1 MDSRFLELWGHFLI
15 QAAKNQQFMEQF
27 LPGLSESQ
35 STDQDFSSWVQYCYE
50 NLSSFQSLFHQ
61 SAGLDQMGELG
72 KQSLQTWQEGVNAFY
87 EQWKEFASLFGLV
100 PQEEYDKLATEH
112 EQLKQRVQEQEK
124 TIERMQ
130 KLLEQKGI
138 FDVEEVSNEFNK
150 LLEEQNEQFK
160 KLMHAFDQSWKS
172 GSSSGNRGS
181 K

>member
-15 QAAKNQQFMEQF
+15 QAAKNQQFLEQF
-27 LPGLSESQ
+27 APPSSASQ
-35 STDQDFSSWVQYCYE
+35 DTGWDFSKWVQYCYQ
-50 NLSSFQSLFHQ
+50 NLSSFQSLFNQ

-72 KQSLQTWQEGVNAFY
+72 KQSLQTWQQGLSAFY
-87 EQWKEFASLFGLV
+87 EQWKEFANLFGLV
-100 PQEEYDKLATEH
+100 PQEEYDRLAQEK

-124 TIERMQ
+124 TIERLQ

-150 LLEEQNEQFK
+150 LLQEQNEQFK
-160 KLMHAFDQSWKS
+160 KLMQAFDQSWKS
-172 GSSSGNRGS
+172 GSGSRGS